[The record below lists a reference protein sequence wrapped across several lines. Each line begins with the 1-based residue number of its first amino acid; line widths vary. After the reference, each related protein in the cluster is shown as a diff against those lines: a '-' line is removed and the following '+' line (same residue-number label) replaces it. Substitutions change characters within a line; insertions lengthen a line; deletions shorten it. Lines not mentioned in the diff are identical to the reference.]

1 MYSKDRIWEVICA
14 RYFIHAWICYPQSG
28 PLVVGDVVSSSILKS
43 SLVDV
48 EVFYC
53 IHIRS
58 LLRQICEQMHWTDSY
73 SKVTWCKSSELDK
86 HDRCCNGVA
95 CTVGHLRRPI
105 PHLNPTPAVDID

>member
-1 MYSKDRIWEVICA
+1 MLGFVTLKQALWSLAIWCRQKKI
-14 RYFIHAWICYPQSG
+14 
-28 PLVVGDVVSSSILKS
+28 KS

-48 EVFYC
+48 KVFYC
-53 IHIRS
+53 IDIRS

-105 PHLNPTPAVDID
+105 PHLNPTPVVDIDQFRFQARVLASSSI